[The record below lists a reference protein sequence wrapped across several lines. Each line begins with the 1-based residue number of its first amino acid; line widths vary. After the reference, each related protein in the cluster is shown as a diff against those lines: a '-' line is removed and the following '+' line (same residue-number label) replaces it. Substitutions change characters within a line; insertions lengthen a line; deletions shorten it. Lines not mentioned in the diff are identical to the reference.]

1 MTLEHFVVG
10 DGPRRTVLLH
20 GFLGQGRNLRTLARR
35 WVEADPSRALWV
47 PDLPGHGAS
56 PPAGP
61 GAGLREL
68 AEAVLR
74 GARSSGFAQ
83 GALSLVGHSMGGRV
97 SLAALRDWPEALVDV
112 TLLDITPSSYD
123 GQRGGT
129 HSVAQRLAGM
139 PERAA
144 DRREMQEAL
153 AATGL
158 SPGVVAWLLMNLV
171 PDEAGG
177 VRWRLDREWL
187 VDFHTR
193 VGPEDFWDV
202 VAAGERPVRCIRGG
216 RSAFVSDEE
225 VSRMEA
231 LGVPVTTLE
240 GAGHELHVEAPEALI
255 EALTAPWPG

>member
-1 MTLEHFVVG
+1 MVLEHFVVG

-61 GAGLREL
+61 EAGLSEL
-68 AEAVLR
+68 ADAVRR
-74 GARSSGFAQ
+74 GAKESGFSE
-83 GALSLVGHSMGGRV
+83 GPLSWVGHSMGGRV
-97 SLAALRDWPEALVDV
+97 CLAALRESPESVTDV
-112 TLLDITPSSYD
+112 TLLDITPSAYD

-129 HSVAQRLAGM
+129 HSVAQRLAGV
-139 PERAA
+139 PARAE

-158 SPGVVAWLLMNLV
+158 SDGVVAWLLMNLM

-177 VRWRLDREWL
+177 VRWRLDRDWL
-187 VDFHTR
+187 VDFHER
-193 VGPEDFWDV
+193 VGPVDAWDV
-202 VAAGERPVRCIRGG
+202 VEAADRPVRCIRGG
-216 RSAFVSDEE
+216 RSAFVSDAE
-225 VSRMEA
+225 VARMEA
-231 LGVPVTTLE
+231 LGVPVTTIE
-240 GAGHELHVEAPEALI
+240 GAGHELHVEALDALL
-255 EALTAPWPG
+255 EALTAPRPA